1 MDIPTALPALSKEL
15 QAIDT
20 EADAY
25 LQTLRGQRAEEFKKK
40 STLPKPRIDEF
51 QAAGG
56 GIAGLSG
63 GDPEGAMLESMSPD
77 SQGLQGLL
85 NRVRNR

>member
-1 MDIPTALPALSKEL
+1 LSKEL

-25 LQTLRGQRAEEFKKK
+25 LQTLRDQRAEEFKKK
-40 STLPKPRIDEF
+40 SALPKPRIDEF

-56 GIAGLSG
+56 GIAKLAGVDSG
-63 GDPEGAMLESMSPD
+63 RPPESGPNP
-77 SQGLQGLL
+77 QGLQGLMK
-85 NRVRNR
+85 RVRNR